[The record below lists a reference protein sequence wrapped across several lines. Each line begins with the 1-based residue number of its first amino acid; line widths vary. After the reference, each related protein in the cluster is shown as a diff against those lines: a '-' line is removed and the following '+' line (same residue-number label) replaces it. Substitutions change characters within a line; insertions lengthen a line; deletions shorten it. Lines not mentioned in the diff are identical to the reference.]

1 MPAAWREDSFLYELD
16 IHIKT
21 NAFTLVSC
29 IACISSSQYVPNL
42 YLFLFWGQKVH
53 HLYHLKQEQQK
64 LEEPKTREPYRTD
77 LPTPISRNISSW
89 IAVVAATASCVM

>member
-1 MPAAWREDSFLYELD
+1 MKFNHFKLQHMPAAWREDSFLFELD

-42 YLFLFWGQKVH
+42 YLFCFRAKKYIIL
-53 HLYHLKQEQQK
+53 
-64 LEEPKTREPYRTD
+64 TT
-77 LPTPISRNISSW
+77 
-89 IAVVAATASCVM
+89 